1 MRGNKRL
8 IASVAEIVLGII
20 LSVLG
25 YLGIIDEYWSGLG
38 TAFIFVGI
46 IMLVR
51 LHRYKT
57 NEAYKEMVDI
67 EVKDERNSYLRIK
80 AWASAGYLFV
90 IIGAAASVTFRVLG
104 YDVYSMLS
112 GCAVCLIVVLYWIC
126 YLVLK
131 RKY

>member
-8 IASVAEIVLGII
+8 IANVVEIVLGVI

-51 LHRYKT
+51 LYRYKT

-67 EVKDERNSYLRIK
+67 EVKDERNSYLRVK
-80 AWASAGYLFV
+80 AWASAGYFFV
-90 IIGAAASVTFRVLG
+90 IIGAAASVICRILG
-104 YDVYSMLS
+104 YDGYSILC
-112 GCAVCLIVVLYWIC
+112 GCAVCLIMVLYWIC

-131 RKY
+131 HKY